1 MGVKHLQHIGLYRPS
16 CVCYSARMM
25 RLITKLLIVVLALL
39 LVERV
44 VPGVEVESF
53 YTALIVALILGLL
66 NVLVRPLLLLLTLP
80 VTIITLGLFVF
91 VLNGL
96 LFWFVSTFVDGFTV
110 DGFIPAILGALFV
123 SAVNWLLSKLLD
135 K

>member
-1 MGVKHLQHIGLYRPS
+1 MLSSSDEL
-16 CVCYSARMM
+16 CYSARMM

-66 NVLVRPLLLLLTLP
+66 NVLVRPVLLLLTLP
-80 VTIITLGLFVF
+80 VTILTLGLFVF

-110 DGFIPAILGALFV
+110 EGFIPAILGALFI